1 MWTADE
7 AARCPHCSGGE
18 RGLGQ
23 EPRDL
28 SPHLSPRH
36 FFGAELRHW
45 RELHDLSQD
54 QLGRLVHAS
63 GDTIGKIEKAERWP
77 PEGLAEACDAALA
90 TDGALARLWLLVD
103 AQRHSSDGHPAI
115 GHVDNRTRNADKATV
130 HALSPL

>member
-1 MWTADE
+1 MWTTPQVT
-7 AARCPHCSGGE
+7 RCPHSSGGE

-23 EPRDL
+23 EPRNL

-63 GDTIGKIEKAERWP
+63 GDTIGKIEKAQRWP
-77 PEGLAEACDAALA
+77 PDGLAEAWDAFLV
-90 TDGALARLWLLVD
+90 TGGALARLWPMVD
-103 AQRHSSDGHPAI
+103 VQHHNSRGHAVSS
-115 GHVDNRTRNADKATV
+115 NAD
-130 HALSPL
+130 

>member
-1 MWTADE
+1 MWTTPQVT
-7 AARCPHCSGGE
+7 RCPHSSGGE

-23 EPRDL
+23 EPRNL

-45 RELHDLSQD
+45 RELQDLSQD

-63 GDTIGKIEKAERWP
+63 GDTIGEIEKGERWP
-77 PEGLAEACDAALA
+77 AGGPAEACDTALA

-103 AQRHSSDGHPAI
+103 AQRRGSDGHLAI
-115 GHVDNRTRNADKATV
+115 AHADNRTRDADKAT
-130 HALSPL
+130 